1 MVAKPDPLRLRRPSA
16 GYRPAA
22 RTVAPRFDPRN
33 SSGSAPTEQSVNTAE
48 ASFPLVS
55 EDPIGQLRA
64 RLAALDHQVETE
76 WEAAPAAVLVPLHQL
91 HGEWWLLYT
100 RRTDELDVHRGQVS
114 FPGGRQE
121 SGESAVQAAL
131 RESEEEIGL
140 GPADVRVL
148 GELNP
153 LLTVTQ
159 FVVTPVVGVLPW
171 PYPLKVNS
179 TEVARCFGVPIKWLA
194 DSSNLDIEYRQPVV
208 PGPKIPVY
216 HFKPY
221 DQEVIWGVTARI
233 TVSVLELLSA

>member
-1 MVAKPDPLRLRRPSA
+1 M
-16 GYRPAA
+16 
-22 RTVAPRFDPRN
+22 
-33 SSGSAPTEQSVNTAE
+33 NTAE
-48 ASFPLVS
+48 ASFPPVSDGLV
-55 EDPIGQLRA
+55 GQLRT
-64 RLAALDHQVETE
+64 RLAALDHQIESE

-91 HGEWWLLYT
+91 DGEWRLLYT
-100 RRTDELDVHRGQVS
+100 RRTDAVDVHRGQVS
-114 FPGGRQE
+114 FPGGRHE
-121 SGESAVQAAL
+121 LGETAVQAAL

-140 GPADVRVL
+140 GAADVQIL

-171 PYPLKVNS
+171 PYSLTTNPA
-179 TEVARCFGVPIKWLA
+179 EVARCFGVPIKWLA
-194 DSSNLDIEYRQPVV
+194 DPSNLDIEYRQPMV

-233 TVSVLELLSA
+233 TMSLLELLTD